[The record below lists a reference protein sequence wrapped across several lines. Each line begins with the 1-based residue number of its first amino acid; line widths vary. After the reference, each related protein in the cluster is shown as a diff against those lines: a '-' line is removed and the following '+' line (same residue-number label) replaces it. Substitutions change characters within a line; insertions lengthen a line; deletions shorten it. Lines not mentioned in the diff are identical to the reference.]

1 MRLLDP
7 TRKPTTASTQD
18 AHPTGPLTLN
28 SGKVKRVCGSFRKN
42 RRGAAVVE
50 FALVVPV
57 FILLVFGMVEFGRAV
72 MVQQVLVNA
81 SREGAR
87 QAVLDGSTVEEVES
101 RIDGYLSASTID
113 GASIEYEVNGA
124 IVGNPGV
131 AQFGDAVT
139 VRISVPFDNVSFLPV
154 PRYIGG
160 TTLTAS
166 SIMRR
171 ETSN

>member
-1 MRLLDP
+1 MLLLDP
-7 TRKPTTASTQD
+7 LCQSTAITQNT
-18 AHPTGPLTLN
+18 HSTGPLTLEP
-28 SGKVKRVCGSFRKN
+28 GKVKRICGSFRKN

-57 FILLVFGMVEFGRAV
+57 FMLLVFGMIEFGRAV

-87 QAVLDGSTVEEVES
+87 QAVLDGTTVAEVES
-101 RIDGYLSASTID
+101 RIDGYLSVSSID
-113 GASIEYEVNGA
+113 GATIEYEVNGV
-124 IVGNPGV
+124 IVGDPGV

-139 VRISVPFDNVSFLPV
+139 VRITVPFDNVSWLPV
-154 PRYIGG
+154 PQYIGG
-160 TTLTAS
+160 TMLTAS